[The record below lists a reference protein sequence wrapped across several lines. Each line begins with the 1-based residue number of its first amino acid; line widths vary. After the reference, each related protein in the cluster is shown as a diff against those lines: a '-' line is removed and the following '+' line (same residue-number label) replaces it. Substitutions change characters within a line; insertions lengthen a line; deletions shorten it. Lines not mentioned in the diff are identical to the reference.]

1 MPFLTLREAT
11 PLLFVAESR
20 SALVVAELSHGGCDV
35 NLSDN
40 CHFESL
46 LSTAVKYG
54 HYDIA
59 NLLLKNGAN
68 VDGDCRATL
77 SPFFQAVVQHRGDL
91 VEQLYPQGADI
102 NLLDADGGTAIC
114 QAAYQG
120 DMDIVKLLLKSTNE
134 QVLPSLFDMPDSGR
148 IIDES
153 DPAVY
158 EMKFKD
164 TLIPCEWGDS
174 SLPSWFF
181 KLSTWEY
188 LSQWERGDQTM
199 KISKSMPFSE
209 LIQEIRRQLLCL

>member
-1 MPFLTLREAT
+1 MANVNAVEEDDGIADDGLLHSAITSQNVPLVLRLLDKGASPDALDSLGYAPLHLAAIKEDAQITTCCLNLARIRQGIMLFLTLREAT

-35 NLSDN
+35 NLSNN

-77 SPFFQAVVQHRGDL
+77 SPLFQAVVQHRGDL

-102 NLLDADGGTAIC
+102 NLLDADGDTAIC

-120 DMDIVKLLLKSTNE
+120 DMDICQT
-134 QVLPSLFDMPDSGR
+134 
-148 IIDES
+148 
-153 DPAVY
+153 
-158 EMKFKD
+158 
-164 TLIPCEWGDS
+164 S
-174 SLPSWFF
+174 S
-181 KLSTWEY
+181 
-188 LSQWERGDQTM
+188 
-199 KISKSMPFSE
+199 
-209 LIQEIRRQLLCL
+209 